1 VFGGSSLLNGSV
13 AGIVEGVGVLLSIF
27 TIIFFIRRGW
37 KMYTVLCLAVAILAL
52 TNGLLL
58 VGNLKLL
65 YTSLTSYTAFYLVSM
80 VLMITLLGH
89 LHQKIGAMEMMVD
102 SLRRLIR
109 DPRLLLMVFP
119 ASISLFSTVPGGAII
134 SAPMVE
140 ETGRLLKMP
149 PLELA
154 MSNMVYRHLVVLITP
169 FNSSLILIS
178 GLTGISIAGYLSF
191 TVPVIIVVFLIATV
205 LIFYRYPR
213 SEMAPVENQEGYN
226 NNALVA
232 LFSSAFPFLLAIFL
246 GLVCGV
252 FFPLALLAGIVAC
265 FFVKLP
271 AADRIKELRA
281 RLKILLGGFNWP
293 LILSTLAIVV
303 YKDFMLEAEAFQQ
316 TVQYLVEQGL
326 PLMVLIVV
334 LPFITGFITGNNT
347 ASLGIAVPVLIPFFG
362 AEMLTV
368 RYFGLVYLSSYAG
381 YFGSP
386 VHLCTYLT
394 NEYFNTPMYSLIKR
408 INVYGAIMLGVG
420 LILSF
425 FY

>member
-1 VFGGSSLLNGSV
+1 LLNGSLS
-13 AGIVEGVGVLLSIF
+13 GMLEGAGVLLSIF
-27 TIIFFIRRGW
+27 AIIFLIRRGW

-65 YTSLTSYTAFYLVSM
+65 YASLTSYTAFYLVSM

-205 LIFYRYPR
+205 LIFYRYPKL
-213 SEMAPVENQEGYN
+213 EATETVGHNKGYYSS
-226 NNALVA
+226 ALA
-232 LFSSAFPFLLAIFL
+232 DLFSSAFPFLLAIFL

-252 FFPLALLAGIVAC
+252 FFPLALLAGIAAC

-271 AADRIKELRA
+271 AADRISELRG

-303 YKDFMLEAEAFQQ
+303 YKDFMLEAESFQQ

-334 LPFITGFITGNNT
+334 LPFVTGFITGNNT

-420 LILSF
+420 LILSL

>member
-1 VFGGSSLLNGSV
+1 LLNGSLS
-13 AGIVEGVGVLLSIF
+13 GMLEGAGVLLSIF
-27 TIIFFIRRGW
+27 AIIFLIRRGW

-52 TNGLLL
+52 TNGLLIT
-58 VGNLKLL
+58 GNLTLL

-205 LIFYRYPR
+205 LIFYRYPKL
-213 SEMAPVENQEGYN
+213 EATEIVGHNKGYYSS
-226 NNALVA
+226 ALA
-232 LFSSAFPFLLAIFL
+232 DLFSSAFPFLLAIFL

-252 FFPLALLAGIVAC
+252 FFPLALLAGIAAC

-271 AADRIKELRA
+271 AADRISELRG

-303 YKDFMLEAEAFQQ
+303 YKDFMLEAESFQQ

-334 LPFITGFITGNNT
+334 LPFVTGFITGNNT

-420 LILSF
+420 LILSL

>member
-1 VFGGSSLLNGSV
+1 LLNGSLS
-13 AGIVEGVGVLLSIF
+13 GMLEGAGVLLSIF
-27 TIIFFIRRGW
+27 AIIFLIRRGW

-52 TNGLLL
+52 TNGLLIT
-58 VGNLKLL
+58 GNLTLL

-205 LIFYRYPR
+205 LIFYRYPKL
-213 SEMAPVENQEGYN
+213 EATETVGHNKGYYSS
-226 NNALVA
+226 ALA
-232 LFSSAFPFLLAIFL
+232 DLFSSAFPFLLAIFL

-252 FFPLALLAGIVAC
+252 FFPLALLAGIAAC

-271 AADRIKELRA
+271 AADRISELRG

-303 YKDFMLEAEAFQQ
+303 YKDFMLEAESFQQ

-334 LPFITGFITGNNT
+334 LPFVTGFITGNNT

-420 LILSF
+420 LILSL